1 VELLNFMLRQVTTVV
16 NMRMMANAM
25 CHNFA
30 MPTPMQPIAVVSFIG
45 SLS

>member
-16 NMRMMANAM
+16 NLRMMANAM
-25 CHNFA
+25 RHNFA
-30 MPTPMQPIAVVSFIG
+30 MSTPIQPIAVVGFIG

>member
-25 CHNFA
+25 SHQGV
-30 MPTPMQPIAVVSFIG
+30 MPTPMQLIAVVSFIG